1 MNIDIILITYN
12 QEQYIAKA
20 VESILMQ
27 ETDKHVNIIVADD
40 NSTDSTLE
48 IIQGY
53 NNTLSRFQFE
63 FLPSNK
69 CNVGISKNYGRAF
82 AKCTGKY
89 IFILE
94 GDDYWCNPYHIEQH
108 IEFLEA
114 HHEAS
119 MSMNCFV
126 LLNEDKS
133 LFFYPSN
140 KSLAFYNIK
149 QQIVDINHL
158 GNLSACCFRTS
169 LICQLPTK
177 IFNLDFADWLL
188 GMFMAQYGLLA
199 VLPDATSVY
208 RINKKGQWSS
218 LTETE
223 KQEKLIDACSRYNEF
238 FDGKYTEYFNELMQ
252 KLTKRKRKFRK
263 RDWLPPIL
271 KYVLKLFIPEN
282 VRKNK

>member
-1 MNIDIILITYN
+1 MKIDIILITYN

-40 NSTDSTLE
+40 NSSDSTLK

-53 NNTLSRFQFE
+53 NNASSRFQFD

-82 AKCTGKY
+82 AKCAGKY

-94 GDDYWCNPYHIEQH
+94 GDDYWCNPHHIEQH
-108 IEFLEA
+108 IEFLET

-119 MSMNCFV
+119 MSLNCFI
-126 LLNEDKS
+126 LLNEEKS
-133 LFFYPSN
+133 LFVYPSN
-140 KSLAFYNIK
+140 KSLEFYNIK

-169 LICQLPTK
+169 LIYQLPAK

-199 VLPDATSVY
+199 VLSEPTTVY
-208 RINKKGQWSS
+208 RINKNGQWSG
-218 LTETE
+218 LTEA
-223 KQEKLIDACSRYNEF
+223 KKREKLIDACYQYNEF
-238 FDGKYTEYFNELMQ
+238 FDGKYTEYFNELQQ
-252 KLTKRKRKFRK
+252 KLTKKENKVRK

-271 KYVLKLFIPEN
+271 KYLFKLFIPEN
-282 VRKNK
+282 VRKYK